1 MSKVWISA
9 LRNLEIKAKDANSQT
24 SWIWTEVRSCR
35 EMLLSLISM
44 SKVEH
49 GFPPFSTL
57 NELKK
62 TLILKYLQFF
72 NLNWSPVLQTNG
84 M

>member
-9 LRNLEIKAKDANSQT
+9 LRNLEIKAKDANSQI

-62 TLILKYLQFF
+62 
-72 NLNWSPVLQTNG
+72 NVNS
-84 M
+84 

>member
-9 LRNLEIKAKDANSQT
+9 LHNLEIKAKDANSQI

-57 NELKK
+57 NEFKK
-62 TLILKYLQFF
+62 
-72 NLNWSPVLQTNG
+72 NVNS
-84 M
+84 